1 MKKNIL
7 CIILLILSLTTLIVY
22 SKRKEANTDNTPPVL
37 YCDSDTITAK
47 VEDVTEEF
55 LLRGVTAKDNNS
67 QDVTDSIVVQSISN
81 FVKENQ
87 VIVTYAAIDE
97 SNNVGRL
104 ERTLIYENY
113 TAPEFSLDRPL
124 LYPVGTNIK
133 FLNNI
138 HATSS
143 IDGDISTQIRYGL
156 ENVLDNNTA
165 SSYPIEF
172 RVTDSHGKT
181 SYLNTHIVIYSN
193 AYTDIEITLN
203 KYIVYIP
210 KNSKFTKQDALDN
223 IKSISEEI
231 EDEPT
236 ITFDVDTKTPGTY
249 YVDYKVH
256 SNNAGGI
263 SRLIVVVTD

>member
-7 CIILLILSLTTLIVY
+7 CIILLLFSLTTFIVY
-22 SKRKEANTDNTPPVL
+22 SKRKEALTDSTPPVL

-47 VEDVTEEF
+47 VEEITDDF
-55 LLRGVTAKDNNS
+55 LLSGVTAKDDRCG
-67 QDVTDSIVVQSISN
+67 DVTDSIVVQSISN
-81 FVKENQ
+81 FIKENR
-87 VIVTYAAIDE
+87 VIVTYAAVDD

-113 TAPEFSLDRPL
+113 TAPKFSLDRPL

-156 ENVLDNNTA
+156 ENLLDNNA
-165 SSYPIEF
+165 PASYPIEF
-172 RVTDSHGKT
+172 RVTDSNGKT
-181 SYLNTHIVIYSN
+181 SYLNTHVVIYN
-193 AYTDIEITLN
+193 NTYTGIDINLK
-203 KYIVYIP
+203 KYIVYIR
-210 KNSKFTKQDALDN
+210 KDSEFTEQDAIDN
-223 IKSISEEI
+223 IKSISEEV
-231 EDEPT
+231 DSEPI

-256 SNNAGGI
+256 SDNASGM
-263 SRLIVVVTD
+263 SRLIVVVED